1 MAKITKSHPNSKR
14 KGVKKEPMPYIIIF
28 QILIDI
34 TPDGYEVYTWH
45 YRKDNLLEITTFLQY
60 LLLHLS

>member
-34 TPDGYEVYTWH
+34 TPDGYAPTPPVEG
-45 YRKDNLLEITTFLQY
+45 
-60 LLLHLS
+60 S